1 VAEVQLPTVNYQ
13 LSIINYPQ
21 HLSIFSE
28 QNSSSPKNKRK
39 ILTDIK
45 PCGIKNMSLSAERNS
60 DSVQEMN
67 HASYWTHIQPA
78 GFAVFVILAYYLG
91 AKIGFNLTFKP
102 HVVSTLWPPNA
113 ILFAVLVLTSWQ
125 MWPVALLGA
134 FLAHL
139 IVELQ
144 TGVPMQMVLCWFISN
159 SFQAFL
165 GAILIRRLVG
175 DKLRF
180 DSSRHVIIFIIFAA
194 AVAPFAAS
202 FLDAAFVALNQLG
215 TDDFWKVWRMRFFSN
230 VLAILII
237 APVFVMLGANGIAYL
252 RSITLRRL
260 FEGFLMAAGLF
271 LACIIAFGAKGVEPG
286 NVPVLVYSLLPFL
299 LWAAARFGPAGLS
312 LALLITTL
320 MSIWS
325 ANNGLGPFTSVS
337 VGEKVL
343 FLQLFLIIMAM
354 PLMFLAAAIREQEN
368 AERTLRKSEERYR
381 VMVEEQADLA
391 GRLIIAQ
398 EEERK
403 RLNRALHE
411 DLNQQVAALAI
422 GLGRLGRQLHDG
434 DHAVRNEITKLETRT
449 TLLSERVSSLSHELH
464 SSTLEHVGLAAA
476 LKLLC
481 IEFTDRE
488 NVSVT
493 LAVKG
498 AFNDV
503 PAEIAL
509 CLYRVAQE
517 SLRNIAEHSGAKS
530 AHLILT
536 ETADALELRIAD
548 QGVGFDPIKA
558 KERRGLGLISI
569 EERIKLSHGSFEIE
583 SHPGSGTELKVSI
596 PFRKES

>member
-1 VAEVQLPTVNYQ
+1 
-13 LSIINYPQ
+13 
-21 HLSIFSE
+21 
-28 QNSSSPKNKRK
+28 
-39 ILTDIK
+39 
-45 PCGIKNMSLSAERNS
+45 MSLSAERKS
-60 DSVQEMN
+60 DSVQERN
-67 HASYWTHIQPA
+67 HGSYWTHIQPA
-78 GFAVFVILAYYLG
+78 GLAIFVILAYYLG

-113 ILFAVLVLTSWQ
+113 ILLAVLVLTSWR
-125 MWPVALLGA
+125 MWPVTLLGA

-144 TGVPMQMVLCWFISN
+144 NGVPMSMVLCWFASN
-159 SFQAFL
+159 SFQALL
-165 GAILIRRLVG
+165 GAIFVRRFVG

-180 DSSRHVIIFIIFAA
+180 DNSRHVIIFIIFAA
-194 AVAPFAAS
+194 TLTPFAAS
-202 FLDAAFVALNQLG
+202 FLDTAFVVWNELG
-215 TDDFWKVWRMRFFSN
+215 TDNYWKVWRMRFFSN

-252 RSITLRRL
+252 RSLTPRRL
-260 FEGFLMAAGLF
+260 LEGFLMAAGLF
-271 LACIIAFGAKGVEPG
+271 LACVIAFGAKGVEPG

-312 LALLITTL
+312 SALLITTL

-325 ANNGLGPFTSVS
+325 AYNGLGPFTSVS
-337 VGEKVL
+337 AGEKVL
-343 FLQLFLIIMAM
+343 SLQLFLIIMST
-354 PLMFLAAAIREQEN
+354 PLMFLAAAIREQEY
-368 AERTLRKSEERYR
+368 AERTLRESEERYR

-422 GLGRLGRQLHDG
+422 GLGRLGRQLPHVDL
-434 DHAVRNEITKLETRT
+434 AVRNELTKLETKT

-464 SSTLEHVGLAAA
+464 SSTLEHVGLGAA

-481 IEFTDRE
+481 AEFTDRE

-493 LAVKG
+493 LAVEG
-498 AFNDV
+498 AINDV

-530 AHLILT
+530 ARLTLT

-548 QGVGFDPIKA
+548 QGIGFDPIKA

-569 EERIKLSHGSFEIE
+569 EERIRLSHGSFEIE

-596 PFRKES
+596 PFRKSHK

>member
-1 VAEVQLPTVNYQ
+1 ME
-13 LSIINYPQ
+13 LS
-21 HLSIFSE
+21 
-28 QNSSSPKNKRK
+28 K
-39 ILTDIK
+39 D
-45 PCGIKNMSLSAERNS
+45 MSLSVERNS
-60 DSVQEMN
+60 DSAQEMN
-67 HASYWTHIQPA
+67 RGSYWAHIQPA
-78 GFAVFVILAYYLG
+78 GLAVFVVLAYYLG

-113 ILFAVLVLTSWQ
+113 ILLAVLVLTSWR

-144 TGVPMQMVLCWFISN
+144 KGVPMLMVLCWFISN
-159 SFQAFL
+159 SFQALL
-165 GAILIRRLVG
+165 GAILIRRFVG
-175 DKLRF
+175 DRLRF
-180 DSSRHVIIFIIFAA
+180 DNSRHVIVFVIFA
-194 AVAPFAAS
+194 VTIAPFATS
-202 FLDAAFVALNQLG
+202 FLDAAFVAWNKLG
-215 TDDFWKVWRMRFFSN
+215 TDNYWDVWHMRFFSN

-237 APVFVMLGANGIAYL
+237 APVFVMMGANGIAYL
-252 RSITLRRL
+252 RSMTLRRL
-260 FEGFLMAAGLF
+260 FEGFLMVAGLF
-271 LACIIAFGAKGVEPG
+271 LACVIAFGAKEVELG

-299 LWAAARFGPAGLS
+299 LWAAMRFGPAGLS

-320 MSIWS
+320 VSIWS
-325 ANNGLGPFTSVS
+325 AYNSLGPFTSFS

-343 FLQLFLIIMAM
+343 SLQLFLIIIST
-354 PLMFLAAAIREQEN
+354 PLMFLAASIREQEN
-368 AERTLRKSEERYR
+368 AEQTLRESEERYR
-381 VMVEEQADLA
+381 NRVEEQADLA

-422 GLGRLGRQLHDG
+422 GLGRLGRQLSQG
-434 DHAVRNEITKLETRT
+434 DLAVRNEITKLETKT

-464 SSTLEHVGLAAA
+464 SPTLEHVGLVAA

-481 IEFTDRE
+481 AEFTDRE

-493 LAVKG
+493 LAVEG
-498 AFNDV
+498 AITDI

-530 AHLILT
+530 ARLILT
-536 ETADALELRIAD
+536 ETADALALRIVD
-548 QGVGFDPIKA
+548 QGIGFDPLKA
-558 KERRGLGLISI
+558 KERRGLGLASI
-569 EERIKLSHGSFEIE
+569 EERTRLSHGSFEIE

>member
-1 VAEVQLPTVNYQ
+1 
-13 LSIINYPQ
+13 
-21 HLSIFSE
+21 
-28 QNSSSPKNKRK
+28 
-39 ILTDIK
+39 
-45 PCGIKNMSLSAERNS
+45 MSLSAERNS
-60 DSVQEMN
+60 DSVQEKI
-67 HASYWTHIQPA
+67 HGSYWTHIQPA
-78 GFAVFVILAYYLG
+78 GFAIFVLLAYYLG

-113 ILFAVLVLTSWQ
+113 ILFAVLVLTSWR
-125 MWPVALLGA
+125 MWPVALLAA

-144 TGVPMQMVLCWFISN
+144 SGLPMPMILCWFISN

-165 GAILIRRLVG
+165 GAILIRRFIG

-180 DSSRHVIIFIIFAA
+180 DSSQHVLVFIIFAA
-194 AVAPFAAS
+194 TIAPFVTS
-202 FLDAAFVALNQLG
+202 FLDAAFIAWNKLG
-215 TDDFWKVWRMRFFSN
+215 SDNYWKVWRMRFFSN

-252 RSITLRRL
+252 RGMTLKRL
-260 FEGFLMAAGLF
+260 CEGFLMTAGLF
-271 LACIIAFGAKGVEPG
+271 MACVVAFGAKEVEPG

-299 LWAAARFGPAGLS
+299 LWAAARFGPAGIS
-312 LALLITTL
+312 LALLITSL

-325 ANNGLGPFTSVS
+325 AYNGLGPFNSVS
-337 VGEKVL
+337 AGEKVL
-343 FLQLFLIIMAM
+343 SLQLFLIVMST
-354 PLMFLAAAIREQEN
+354 PLMFLAAAIREQED
-368 AERTLRKSEERYR
+368 AERALRESEERYR
-381 VMVEEQADLA
+381 SMVEEQADLA

-403 RLNRALHE
+403 RLNHALHE

-422 GLGRLGRQLHDG
+422 GLGRLGRQLPHVDL
-434 DHAVRNEITKLETRT
+434 AVRNEITRLETKT

-464 SSTLEHVGLAAA
+464 SSTLEHVGLVAA
-476 LKLLC
+476 LRLLC
-481 IEFTDRE
+481 AEFTDRE
-488 NVSVT
+488 SVSVT
-493 LAVKG
+493 MAVAG
-498 AFNDV
+498 AITDV

-530 AHLILT
+530 AHLTLT

-548 QGVGFDPIKA
+548 QGIGFDPIKA

-569 EERIKLSHGSFEIE
+569 EERIRLSHGSFEIE

-596 PFRKES
+596 PLRKSHK